1 VVSAVVAVASGV
13 SAAVAVSVVAAQ
25 EGISRMADSWEA
37 IVGSLMTDLD
47 QSLAGRYSAVLY
59 GSAAR
64 GDWVPGL
71 SDINLLL
78 VLDDTS
84 PASLRGLTQAFSGWR
99 KSGNVPPLVFSREE
113 WAGAA
118 DAFPIEVTD
127 ILHSYRVLK
136 GSDPVA
142 GMSVLPADLR
152 TLLEHEFLG
161 KLVQLRR
168 GYVALA
174 DERAALA
181 QLGTASIST
190 IVLLQRALLALLGR
204 PVPQGIEAVV
214 QEASIAAGA
223 HPGAQLEFVR
233 HRTDQKWMATREQF
247 ESYLAAVETAARFVN
262 HLQLGAGS

>member
-1 VVSAVVAVASGV
+1 
-13 SAAVAVSVVAAQ
+13 
-25 EGISRMADSWEA
+25 MADSWEA
-37 IVGSLMTDLD
+37 IVGSLINDLD
-47 QSLAGRYSAVLY
+47 QSLPGRYSAVLY

-64 GDWVPGL
+64 GDWVAGV

-78 VLDDTS
+78 VLEDSS
-84 PASLRGLTQAFSGWR
+84 PASLRGLTSAFGGWR
-99 KSGNVPPLVFSREE
+99 KSGNSPPLVFSREE

-127 ILHSYRVLK
+127 ILHSYKVLK
-136 GSDPVA
+136 GTDPVA
-142 GMSVLPADLR
+142 GMTVLPADLR

-161 KLVQLRR
+161 KLLQLRR

-174 DERAALA
+174 EERAALA
-181 QLGTASIST
+181 QLGTASVST
-190 IVLLQRALLALLGR
+190 IVLLQRALLSLLGR

-223 HPGAQLEFVR
+223 HPAAQLEFVR
-233 HRTDQKWMATREQF
+233 HRADQKWMATREQF
-247 ESYLAAVETAARFVN
+247 ESYLAAVEAAARFVN

>member
-1 VVSAVVAVASGV
+1 MTETWETIVASLV
-13 SAAVAVSVVAAQ
+13 N
-25 EGISRMADSWEA
+25 
-37 IVGSLMTDLD
+37 DLD

-64 GDWVPGL
+64 GDWVAGV

-84 PASLRGLTQAFSGWR
+84 PASLRGLAQPFTIWR
-99 KSGNVPPLVFSREE
+99 RSGNAPPMVLSREE

-127 ILHSYRVLK
+127 ILHAYKVVK
-136 GSDPVA
+136 GADPVA
-142 GMSVLPADLR
+142 GMRVSPADLR
-152 TLLEHEFLG
+152 TLLEHELLG
-161 KLVQLRR
+161 KLLQLRR

-174 DERAALA
+174 EERAALA

-204 PVPQGIEAVV
+204 SVPRGTEAVV
-214 QEASIAAGA
+214 QEASIAVGA
-223 HPGAQLEFVR
+223 HPAAQLEFVR
-233 HRTDQKWMATREQF
+233 HRADQKWMATREQF

>member
-1 VVSAVVAVASGV
+1 
-13 SAAVAVSVVAAQ
+13 
-25 EGISRMADSWEA
+25 MADSWEA
-37 IVGSLMTDLD
+37 IVASLVSDLD
-47 QSLAGRYSAVLY
+47 QDLAGRYSAVLY
-59 GSAAR
+59 GSAVR
-64 GDWVPGL
+64 GDWVAGL

-78 VLDDTS
+78 VLDDTT
-84 PASLRGLTQAFSGWR
+84 PDALRGLAQAFGNWR
-99 KSGNVPPLVFSREE
+99 RSGNVPPLVFSREE

-127 ILHSYRVLK
+127 ILHAYKVLK
-136 GSDPVA
+136 GADPVA
-142 GMSVLPADLR
+142 GMRVAPADLR

-161 KLVQLRR
+161 KLLQLRR

-181 QLGTASIST
+181 QLGTASVTT
-190 IVLLQRALLALLGR
+190 IALLQRALLALLGR

-214 QEASIAAGA
+214 QEASIAVGA
-223 HPGAQLEFVR
+223 HPSAQLEFVR

-247 ESYLAAVETAARFVN
+247 EAYLAAVEAAARFVN

>member
-1 VVSAVVAVASGV
+1 
-13 SAAVAVSVVAAQ
+13 
-25 EGISRMADSWEA
+25 MAETWEA
-37 IVGSLMTDLD
+37 IVASLINDLD

-64 GDWVPGL
+64 GDWVAGV

-78 VLDDTS
+78 VLDDTA
-84 PASLRGLTQAFSGWR
+84 PASLRGLAQPFANWR
-99 KSGNVPPLVFSREE
+99 KSGNAPPMVLSREE

-127 ILHSYRVLK
+127 ILHAYKVLK
-136 GSDPVA
+136 GADPVA
-142 GMSVLPADLR
+142 GMRVAPADLR

-161 KLVQLRR
+161 KLLQLRR

-190 IVLLQRALLALLGR
+190 IVLLQRALLALMGR
-204 PVPQGIEAVV
+204 SGPRGIEAVV
-214 QEASIAAGA
+214 QEASIAVGA
-223 HPGAQLEFVR
+223 HPAAQLEFVR
-233 HRTDQKWMATREQF
+233 HRADQKWMATREQF

>member
-1 VVSAVVAVASGV
+1 
-13 SAAVAVSVVAAQ
+13 
-25 EGISRMADSWEA
+25 MADSWE
-37 IVGSLMTDLD
+37 VPVQGLLNDLD
-47 QSLAGRYSAVLY
+47 QALGGRYSAVLY

-64 GDWVPGL
+64 GDWVAGV
-71 SDINLLL
+71 SDVNLLL
-78 VLDDTS
+78 VLDDTA
-84 PASLRGLTQAFSGWR
+84 PAALRGLAQPFAGWR
-99 KSGNVPPLVFSREE
+99 RSGNAPPMVLSREE

-127 ILHSYRVLK
+127 ILHAYKVLK
-136 GSDPVA
+136 GADPVV
-142 GMSVLPADLR
+142 GMWVAPADLR

-161 KLVQLRR
+161 KLLQLRR

-204 PVPQGIEAVV
+204 SVPRGIEAVV
-214 QEASIAAGA
+214 QEASLAVGA
-223 HPGAQLEFVR
+223 HPAAQLEFVR
-233 HRTDQKWMATREQF
+233 HRADQKWMASRDQF

>member
-1 VVSAVVAVASGV
+1 
-13 SAAVAVSVVAAQ
+13 
-25 EGISRMADSWEA
+25 MADSWEA
-37 IVGSLMTDLD
+37 TVASLLNDLD
-47 QSLAGRYSAVLY
+47 QSLAGRFSAVLY

-64 GDWVPGL
+64 GDWVAGV

-84 PASLRGLTQAFSGWR
+84 PASLRGLTQAFAGWR
-99 KSGNVPPLVFSREE
+99 KSGNIPPLVFSREE
-113 WAGAA
+113 WAGAS

-127 ILHSYRVLK
+127 ILHSYKVLK

-142 GMSVLPADLR
+142 GMRVAPADLR

-174 DERAALA
+174 SERAALA
-181 QLGTASIST
+181 QLGTASVST

-204 PVPQGIEAVV
+204 PVPRGIEAVV
-214 QEASIAAGA
+214 QEASIAVGA
-223 HPGAQLEFVR
+223 HPSAQLEFVR
-233 HRTDQKWMATREQF
+233 HRADQKWMATQEQF
-247 ESYLAAVETAARFVN
+247 ESYLAAVETAARYVN

>member
-1 VVSAVVAVASGV
+1 MTETWETIVASLV
-13 SAAVAVSVVAAQ
+13 N
-25 EGISRMADSWEA
+25 
-37 IVGSLMTDLD
+37 DLD

-64 GDWVPGL
+64 GDWVAGV

-84 PASLRGLTQAFSGWR
+84 PASLRGLAQPFTNWR
-99 KSGNVPPLVFSREE
+99 RSGNAPPIVLSREE

-127 ILHSYRVLK
+127 ILHAYKVVK
-136 GSDPVA
+136 GADPVA
-142 GMSVLPADLR
+142 GMRVSPADLR
-152 TLLEHEFLG
+152 TLLEHELLG
-161 KLVQLRR
+161 KLLQLRR

-174 DERAALA
+174 EERAALA

-204 PVPQGIEAVV
+204 SVPRGTEAVV
-214 QEASIAAGA
+214 QEASIAVGA
-223 HPGAQLEFVR
+223 HPAAQLEFVR
-233 HRTDQKWMATREQF
+233 HRADQKWMATREQF

>member
-1 VVSAVVAVASGV
+1 
-13 SAAVAVSVVAAQ
+13 
-25 EGISRMADSWEA
+25 MADSWEA
-37 IVGSLMTDLD
+37 IVASLINELD

-64 GDWVPGL
+64 GDWVAGV

-84 PASLRGLTQAFSGWR
+84 PASLRGLTGAFASWR
-99 KSGNVPPLVFSREE
+99 KSGNIPPLVFSREE

-127 ILHSYRVLK
+127 ILHAYKVLK
-136 GSDPVA
+136 GADPVA
-142 GMSVLPADLR
+142 GMTVLPADLR

-174 DERAALA
+174 EERAALA
-181 QLGTASIST
+181 QLGTASVST

-214 QEASIAAGA
+214 QEASIAVGA
-223 HPGAQLEFVR
+223 HPSAQLEFVR

-247 ESYLAAVETAARFVN
+247 EAYLAAMETAARFVN

>member
-1 VVSAVVAVASGV
+1 MSDAWEGV
-13 SAAVAVSVVAAQ
+13 
-25 EGISRMADSWEA
+25 
-37 IVGSLMTDLD
+37 VGSLIADLD
-47 QSLAGRYSAVLY
+47 RSLAGRYSAVLY

-64 GDWVPGL
+64 GDWVAGV

-78 VLDDTS
+78 VLDDAA
-84 PASLRGLTQAFSGWR
+84 PASLRGLTEAFALWR
-99 KSGNVPPLVFSREE
+99 KSGNAPPLVFSREE
-113 WAGAA
+113 WAGAS

-136 GSDPVA
+136 GADPVA
-142 GMSVLPADLR
+142 GMSVRPADLR

-161 KLVQLRR
+161 KLLQLRR

-174 DERAALA
+174 EERAALA
-181 QLGTASIST
+181 QLGAASVST

-214 QEASIAAGA
+214 QEASIAVGA
-223 HPGAQLEFVR
+223 HPAAQLEFVR

-247 ESYLAAVETAARFVN
+247 ESYLAAIEAAARFVN